1 MQSLYEF
8 HYTVLEYN
16 NLFNLN
22 YIESVYKIAPLKY
35 ES

>member
-16 NLFNLN
+16 NHFNLN
-22 YIESVYKIAPLKY
+22 EIESVYKIAPLKD